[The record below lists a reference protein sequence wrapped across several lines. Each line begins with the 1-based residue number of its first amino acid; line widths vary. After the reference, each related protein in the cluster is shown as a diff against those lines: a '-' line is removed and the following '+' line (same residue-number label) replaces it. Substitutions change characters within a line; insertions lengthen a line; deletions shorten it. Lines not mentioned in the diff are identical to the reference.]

1 MRPVCCVMSHHVK
14 TWKANV
20 WPVSTGSCQPGIAF
34 RMLIG
39 WHLCFGQAANPEV
52 SQLLFLCEL
61 AWSVWAPCKCSRAM
75 GSAHTGRD
83 GFKDLYSGAMKLKD
97 TLPKNIHVVK
107 VMVFLVV
114 MYRCESWTTKR
125 AENWRADAFKLWCWR
140 RLWESLELH
149 RDQTSQS

>member
-83 GFKDLYSGAMKLKD
+83 VQGPVLWG
-97 TLPKNIHVVK
+97 HEVK
-107 VMVFLVV
+107 RHFAK
-114 MYRCESWTTKR
+114 KR
-125 AENWRADAFKLWCWR
+125 PC
-140 RLWESLELH
+140 
-149 RDQTSQS
+149 SQSYGLSSSHVQMWELDHKEGWELKSWCFQTVVLEKTLRVPWTAQRSN